1 MEKKHL
7 IIFVPTDV
15 EKKYLKDSLKSL
27 ESTLSFSYK
36 LVVTG
41 FGKVNASQYCALE
54 TQSQCDAVVSCG
66 FCGATIDFGVGDV
79 VNPYQ
84 VMDYSITKILSTF
97 PNPDNF
103 PPSKIKTLALDES
116 FVSMICGDQW
126 VGVKEYQEREEMF
139 KQYNPLVFDMESFA
153 IAQVAS
159 DLNIPTIVAKIVADN
174 VQSDGSEQQYES
186 AQEFIVN
193 FDAAVYLLNDIVTNS
208 L

>member
-7 IIFVPTDV
+7 IILVPTDV

-27 ESTLSFSYK
+27 EKSLNFSYK

-66 FCGATIDFGVGDV
+66 FCGATSDFGVGDV
-79 VNPYQ
+79 VNPHQ
-84 VMDYSITKILSTF
+84 VLDYSITKILETF
-97 PNPDNF
+97 PNPENF
-103 PPSKIKTLALDES
+103 PPTQIKT
-116 FVSMICGDQW
+116 VSIEVNPSSMVCGDQW
-126 VGVKEYQEREEMF
+126 VGEKEYQEREEMF
-139 KQYNPLVFDMESFA
+139 SQYKPLTFDMESFA

-159 DLNIPTIVAKIVADN
+159 DSNIPTIVAKIVADN
-174 VQSDGSEQQYES
+174 VQSVGSEQQYES

-193 FDAAVYLLNDIVTNS
+193 FDSVVYLLNDIVTNF

>member
-27 ESTLSFSYK
+27 EDRLNFSYK

-84 VMDYSITKILSTF
+84 VLDYSITKILSTF

-103 PPSKIKTLALDES
+103 PPSKIKTLALEDN
-116 FVSMICGDQW
+116 FVSMVCGDQW
-126 VGVKEYQEREEMF
+126 VGEKEYQEREEMF
-139 KQYNPLVFDMESFA
+139 KEYNPLAFDMESFA

-174 VQSDGSEQQYES
+174 VQSVGSEQQYES

-193 FDAAVYLLNDIVTNS
+193 FDAVVYLLNDIVTNS

>member
-27 ESTLSFSYK
+27 EDRLNFSYK

-84 VMDYSITKILSTF
+84 VLDYSITKILSTF

-103 PPSKIKTLALDES
+103 PPSKIKTLALEDS
-116 FVSMICGDQW
+116 FVSMVCGDQW
-126 VGVKEYQEREEMF
+126 VGEKEYQEREEMF
-139 KQYNPLVFDMESFA
+139 KEYNPLAFDMESFA

-174 VQSDGSEQQYES
+174 VQSVGGEQQYES

-193 FDAAVYLLNDIVTNS
+193 FDAVVYLLNDIVTNS

>member
-27 ESTLSFSYK
+27 EDRLNFSYK

-84 VMDYSITKILSTF
+84 VLDYSITKILSTF

-103 PPSKIKTLALDES
+103 PPSKIKTLALEDS
-116 FVSMICGDQW
+116 FVSMVCGDQW
-126 VGVKEYQEREEMF
+126 VGEKEYQEREKMF
-139 KQYNPLVFDMESFA
+139 KEYNPLAFDMESFA

-174 VQSDGSEQQYES
+174 VQSVGSEQQYES

-193 FDAAVYLLNDIVTNS
+193 FDAVVYLLNDIVTNS

>member
-7 IIFVPTDV
+7 ILFVPTDV

-27 ESTLSFSYK
+27 EGTLSFSYK

-66 FCGATIDFGVGDV
+66 FCGAAIDFGVGDV

-84 VMDYSITKILSTF
+84 VVDYSITKILSTF

-116 FVSMICGDQW
+116 CVSMICGDQW

-193 FDAAVYLLNDIVTNS
+193 FDAVVYLLNDIVTNS